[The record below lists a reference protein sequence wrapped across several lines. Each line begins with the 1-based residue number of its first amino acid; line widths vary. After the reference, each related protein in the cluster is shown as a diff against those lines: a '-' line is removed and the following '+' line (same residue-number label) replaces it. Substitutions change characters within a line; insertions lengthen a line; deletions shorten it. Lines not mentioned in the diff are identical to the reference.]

1 MRKTNKQE
9 VKKRA
14 RIRGGGGKMKQITA
28 DKADDGAIYTMY
40 GTGDSVTARM
50 TADGVYYW
58 ALVDAMPTVIDA
70 VAIDTDTDTDAN

>member
-1 MRKTNKQE
+1 
-9 VKKRA
+9 
-14 RIRGGGGKMKQITA
+14 MKQITA

-70 VAIDTDTDTDAN
+70 VAIDTDTDAN